1 MEIDDGPMPREGNG
15 HLPVVVLRR
24 IFFLPRSR
32 TSSILS
38 SFPRSASP
46 FLSPSFCV
54 IVVTMSGGSSVVGI
68 DLGYQNSL
76 IAATARGGVDV
87 ILNGN
92 SNRLNP
98 YVSFL
103 LCRAAAL
110 LVPRAR
116 LFCLCLLLWLGLALL
131 PVSSFD
137 FAPLVLLGAADR
149 RVCLAGS
156 RSCCFLV

>member
-1 MEIDDGPMPREGNG
+1 
-15 HLPVVVLRR
+15 
-24 IFFLPRSR
+24 
-32 TSSILS
+32 
-38 SFPRSASP
+38 
-46 FLSPSFCV
+46 
-54 IVVTMSGGSSVVGI
+54 MSGGSSVVGI

-98 YVSFL
+98 YVSL
-103 LCRAAAL
+103 AL
-110 LVPRAR
+110 SQQRWPAR
-116 LFCLCLLLWLGLALL
+116 LSLLSLPFALVWIGLVLL